1 MLPISFTIHLHI
13 EWKKPP
19 ALSSRILLRYFFLL
33 FLGFVLSKIVN
44 NTSSFSP
51 SLHYSCLSL
60 SIAIIYS
67 PPVISFSR
75 WRIPVD
81 LISPHMQVFSYFIF
95 TFTFSLGLGRPER
108 CSAFKIIWIMQ
119 LWNTTVMFYA
129 FVLLF
134 FLFSKMPQFWL
145 LPFS

>member
-60 SIAIIYS
+60 YCNHIFSS
-67 PPVISFSR
+67 SHFFFQVKNPSWFNISSYASLFILHFYFFLFS
-75 WRIPVD
+75 
-81 LISPHMQVFSYFIF
+81 F
-95 TFTFSLGLGRPER
+95 GLGRSER
-108 CSAFKIIWIMQ
+108 CSAFKIMWIMQ